1 MNTFDAFLFYVAML
15 SLLIAQR
22 NAFRVGKFPSAS
34 RQLSFLT
41 SSFPS
46 GIPELYA
53 TGAHNSINNKMPR
66 SSIVRLFGSQENFD
80 EFDMDRRVRESKGW
94 ASEPLN
100 SRDHRDMNRR
110 LSTEETY
117 FDGRKTTEYGR
128 RSSSSNGYK
137 RGGGGGERS
146 SSSSYSPSSVTSS
159 SSSSSWAQRGS
170 KNDKRSTLNRMRGAG
185 SGDSLGSGGAAAFDE
200 RSGSGSSGG
209 LNCSPRV
216 QQLQLQ
222 QQLFEASKLRGFLEL
237 NPYLCSGCG
246 AAFQTKAEAEP
257 GKSQSVSNACVCIF
271 C

>member
-1 MNTFDAFLFYVAML
+1 MKTFDAFLLYVAML

-22 NAFRVGKFPSAS
+22 NAFRVGKFPSVS
-34 RQLSFLT
+34 RQLSFLS

-46 GIPELYA
+46 GIRELYA
-53 TGAHNSINNKMPR
+53 KGAHNSINNKMLR
-66 SSIVRLFGSQENFD
+66 CSIVRTFGSQGKFD
-80 EFDMDRRVRESKGW
+80 ESDMDRRVRESKGW
-94 ASEPLN
+94 ASEPLS

-117 FDGRKTTEYGR
+117 FDSRKTAEYGR
-128 RSSSSNGYK
+128 RSSVSNGYQ
-137 RGGGGGERS
+137 RSGGRERS
-146 SSSSYSPSSVTSS
+146 SSSSYSPSSVTS

-185 SGDSLGSGGAAAFDE
+185 SGDSLGIGEVAAFDE
-200 RSGSGSSGG
+200 RSGSGSGG
-209 LNCSPRV
+209 LNSSPRA
-216 QQLQLQ
+216 QQLQ

-257 GKSQSVSNACVCIF
+257 GKS
-271 C
+271 

>member
-1 MNTFDAFLFYVAML
+1 MKTFDAFLFYVAML

-34 RQLSFLT
+34 RLLSFLT

-46 GIPELYA
+46 GIRELYA

-66 SSIVRLFGSQENFD
+66 SSIVRHFGSQEKFD

-100 SRDHRDMNRR
+100 SRDHREMNRR

-117 FDGRKTTEYGR
+117 FDSTKTTEYGR

-137 RGGGGGERS
+137 RGGGGERS
-146 SSSSYSPSSVTSS
+146 SSSSYSPSSVTSY
-159 SSSSSWAQRGS
+159 SSSSWAQRGS
-170 KNDKRSTLNRMRGAG
+170 KNDNRSTLNRMRGAG